1 MRLKFGVRGVAS
13 SVTHLDALLGWR
25 LALLQILRSP
35 VCLYFMEML
44 SSGCSVIS
52 L

>member
-1 MRLKFGVRGVAS
+1 MTNWLDGFFRLSGVAVT
-13 SVTHLDALLGWR
+13 VTHLDALLGWR

-44 SSGCSVIS
+44 
-52 L
+52 